1 MIFDFIRFAIR
12 YTFRVHIFICSAHS
26 SYVNSL
32 FLSLNNSN
40 SSFEKFASCNMFCI
54 SIDVNRIGFITR
66 LFLLLFLERCRN
78 CFLSCCFLCCGRL
91 CCCRLCRSRSYC
103 SCFCLS
109 YRNLCHCICPLYRL
123 YSSHFQ
129 NSANL
134 LLLM

>member
-54 SIDVNRIGFITR
+54 SIDVNRIAFITR
-66 LFLLLFLERCRN
+66 LYFFLNTAGIAFFPADFFAAGFAVAGFAALDLATLVFVLVTVIFAIAYVSFTVYIVRISRT
-78 CFLSCCFLCCGRL
+78 LRIYCC
-91 CCCRLCRSRSYC
+91 
-103 SCFCLS
+103 
-109 YRNLCHCICPLYRL
+109 
-123 YSSHFQ
+123 
-129 NSANL
+129 
-134 LLLM
+134 

>member
-54 SIDVNRIGFITR
+54 SIDVNRIGFIYFPF
-66 LFLLLFLERCRN
+66 FLNAAGIAFFPAVFFVATAGFAALDLTALVFVLVTVIFAIIYLSFTVYIVRIPGTLRIYRC
-78 CFLSCCFLCCGRL
+78 
-91 CCCRLCRSRSYC
+91 
-103 SCFCLS
+103 
-109 YRNLCHCICPLYRL
+109 
-123 YSSHFQ
+123 
-129 NSANL
+129 
-134 LLLM
+134 

>member
-54 SIDVNRIGFITR
+54 SIDVNRIGFIYFPFSYFF
-66 LFLLLFLERCRN
+66 FLNIAGIAFFPADFFAAGFAALDLATLVFVLVTVIFAIAYVSFTVYIVRISRT
-78 CFLSCCFLCCGRL
+78 LRIYCC
-91 CCCRLCRSRSYC
+91 
-103 SCFCLS
+103 
-109 YRNLCHCICPLYRL
+109 
-123 YSSHFQ
+123 
-129 NSANL
+129 
-134 LLLM
+134 